1 MRLSM
6 NTALNRFAR
15 RALVV
20 LATLCF
26 LAVST
31 VALAH
36 GHTDAKS
43 VDESHCAMC
52 MAVHSA
58 THVVATPSITLI
70 FTAVENPLLVL
81 CKNSIVSFAWRSLN
95 QGRAPPSL

>member
-1 MRLSM
+1 MSM
-6 NTALNRFAR
+6 DNAYNRFAR
-15 RALVV
+15 RSFAL
-20 LATLCF
+20 LATLAF
-26 LAVST
+26 LVVST

-81 CKNSIVSFAWRSLN
+81 CKNLIVSFAWRSLN

>member
-1 MRLSM
+1 ME
-6 NTALNRFAR
+6 NFINRFAR
-15 RALVV
+15 QALVF
-20 LATLCF
+20 LATLAF

-31 VALAH
+31 LALAH

-58 THVVATPSITLI
+58 THVVATPIVTLF
-70 FTAVENPLLVL
+70 FTVVENAFLIPPKSFL
-81 CKNSIVSFAWRSLN
+81 VSFAWPSLN
-95 QGRAPPSL
+95 QDRAPPSL

>member
-1 MRLSM
+1 MRNLS
-6 NTALNRFAR
+6 NRFAR
-15 RALVV
+15 QTIV
-20 LATLCF
+20 LIATLTF

-36 GHTDAKS
+36 GHADAKS

-81 CKNSIVSFAWRSLN
+81 CKNSIVSFAWHSLV